1 MSLRRSL
8 RRSHCDWERVRE
20 MVARISHEISDN
32 VERHDAS
39 SGTAPG
45 AYQVC
50 LPISNHRW
58 GALC

>member
-8 RRSHCDWERVRE
+8 RRSHWDEERVRE

-50 LPISNHRW
+50 LPISDHR
-58 GALC
+58 